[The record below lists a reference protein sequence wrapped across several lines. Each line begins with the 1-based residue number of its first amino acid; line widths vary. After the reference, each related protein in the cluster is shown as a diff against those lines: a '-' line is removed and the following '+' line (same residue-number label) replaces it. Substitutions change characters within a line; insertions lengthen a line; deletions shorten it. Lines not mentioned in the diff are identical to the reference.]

1 MFSQAVSDIAKYKT
15 MLEHVLHLHDVQK
28 VENLSLKS
36 EIENCIQKIDDIK
49 TGVSRNLGKKTDA
62 DKEDEKMLENLIK
75 KVEVAFNL
83 DESKK

>member
-1 MFSQAVSDIAKYKT
+1 
-15 MLEHVLHLHDVQK
+15 MLEHVLHLHEVQK

-36 EIENCIQKIDDIK
+36 ELENCIQKIDDLKIGF
-49 TGVSRNLGKKTDA
+49 TRNFGKKTDA

-83 DESKK
+83 DESNK